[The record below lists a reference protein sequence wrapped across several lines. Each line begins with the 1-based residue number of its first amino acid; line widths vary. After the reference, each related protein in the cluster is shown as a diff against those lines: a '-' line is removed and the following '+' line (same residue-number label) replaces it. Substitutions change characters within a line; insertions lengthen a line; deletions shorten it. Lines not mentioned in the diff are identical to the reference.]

1 MIFGQKHIPL
11 FWTVTIFQRRP
22 KVSFRFG
29 RTSWSTH
36 LSWGALCA
44 QCENDILRNP
54 EASTSSGSSSRLHA
68 NGCRH
73 WVGDGARGYLVPQLC
88 LARLRWPRLTPK
100 VPGSHRPELAPSPRK
115 VSGIYTS
122 DPWAQKTWQHPPR
135 SLSMEAGASP
145 QSQLEHFG
153 VGLPGA
159 RTQAHLFAASNC

>member
-36 LSWGALCA
+36 LSCGALCA
-44 QCENDILRNP
+44 QCEKDILQSP

-100 VPGSHRPELAPSPRK
+100 ALCRTGQTLLPAPGRSVGFIPPTLGLRKPGSTH
-115 VSGIYTS
+115 
-122 DPWAQKTWQHPPR
+122 
-135 SLSMEAGASP
+135 
-145 QSQLEHFG
+145 
-153 VGLPGA
+153 
-159 RTQAHLFAASNC
+159 